1 MKVAVPISGRGMSGL
16 NDYVIA
22 YFPDGKLKHTNEI
35 LVHLGA
41 DYYVQRTAFECSEII
56 DRRVK

>member
-1 MKVAVPISGRGMSGL
+1 MKVIVPITGPRMIGQ
-16 NDYVIA
+16 NEDVIA

-56 DRRVK
+56 DRRV

>member
-1 MKVAVPISGRGMSGL
+1 MKVIVPITGPGKIGQ
-16 NDYVIA
+16 NEDVIA

-41 DYYVQRTAFECSEII
+41 DYYVKRTAFECSEII
-56 DRRVK
+56 DRRV